1 LEVLAGIDP
10 HGAVWDV
17 YGKRGFAAMTGPQQF
32 YFAVEI
38 YRDEVNNGG
47 HNQYFYN
54 DDSDLYRI
62 AIEGLRAMGAPSK
75 AAILSEAAR
84 AFAPGRP
91 APTEAERRNQMEE
104 FGPPQ
109 SRIFEMADQRFYKSE
124 NEPGGFLDVLLAQY
138 ALEHRRDFASV
149 LSSDPGRG
157 SRDIDAKKP

>member
-1 LEVLAGIDP
+1 
-10 HGAVWDV
+10 
-17 YGKRGFAAMTGPQQF
+17 
-32 YFAVEI
+32 
-38 YRDEVNNGG
+38 
-47 HNQYFYN
+47 
-54 DDSDLYRI
+54 
-62 AIEGLRAMGAPSK
+62 
-75 AAILSEAAR
+75 
-84 AFAPGRP
+84 
-91 APTEAERRNQMEE
+91 MEE